1 VFSNQSRVIENASAA
16 AHRRHRLSNRLAAAA
31 GVVRKKLGLA
41 LVSEKTGTDR
51 VYRIAVKNPVRK
63 SKGNAVKA
71 TDGEESVQMQRKWPD
86 QPLRRRSGRQGKRQS
101 SAPPA
106 WLSRTR

>member
-1 VFSNQSRVIENASAA
+1 MGFQAIPRDRNASAGTGQH
-16 AHRRHRLSNRLAAAA
+16 HRRHRQSNRLAAALSSGSFA

-63 SKGNAVKA
+63 SKGRRKA
-71 TDGEESVQMQRKWPD
+71 
-86 QPLRRRSGRQGKRQS
+86 
-101 SAPPA
+101 A
-106 WLSRTR
+106 